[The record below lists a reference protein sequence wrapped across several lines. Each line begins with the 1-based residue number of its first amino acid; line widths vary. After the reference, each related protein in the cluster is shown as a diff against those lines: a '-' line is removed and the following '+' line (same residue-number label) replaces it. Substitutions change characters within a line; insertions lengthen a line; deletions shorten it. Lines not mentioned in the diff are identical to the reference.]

1 MFYTT
6 NSARR
11 PVKEPAIRRFL
22 AIEMT
27 CLLLLFSVI
36 VLTSCSLVK
45 ISCNGKN
52 VTCSSG
58 APTPTANVP
67 VVMAT
72 VHAITQSVPL
82 LSDSLNQPDGTW
94 ADHPGTC
101 FFQNGS
107 YTVEGSQS
115 NNGDYPT
122 RGCDAQKTSFGDA
135 AVQMDVT
142 LISGDAAG
150 ILFRVDDYF
159 SQMYYFAITPNKK
172 AEFLLFGP
180 DPGATTF
187 LMGLTSSSAI
197 KGPDQTNTLLLV
209 ARGNFFQLF
218 VNGTLVGEARDSS
231 TLSGHIG
238 MAVSDETQNA
248 QASFSNVVVYPV

>member
-1 MFYTT
+1 MFCTT

-11 PVKEPAIRRFL
+11 LVKEPAVRRFL
-22 AIEMT
+22 AIGMA
-27 CLLLLFSVI
+27 CLLLLFPAI
-36 VLTSCSLVK
+36 VLISCSLLK
-45 ISCNGKN
+45 INCNGKN
-52 VTCSSG
+52 VTCSTG
-58 APTPTANVP
+58 ALAPTANVP

-72 VHAITQSVPL
+72 VHAITRSAPL
-82 LSDSLNQPDGTW
+82 LNDSLNQPDGTW
-94 ADHPGTC
+94 GNHPGVC

-122 RGCDAQKTSFGDA
+122 QGCDAKNTSFGDA

-150 ILFRVDDYF
+150 ILFRIDDYF
-159 SQMYYFAITPNKK
+159 SQMYYFAITSNKE

-180 DPGATTF
+180 DQGATTF
-187 LMGLTSSSAI
+187 LMSPTSSSAI
-197 KGPDQTNTLLLV
+197 KGPGQTNTLLLV
-209 ARGNFFQLF
+209 ARGNFFQVF
-218 VNGTLVGEARDSS
+218 VNGTLVGEAQDST

-238 MAVSDETQNA
+238 MAVSYETQSA
-248 QASFSNVVVYPV
+248 EAFFSNVIVYPV